1 MRSDQGSDASAMTRL
16 NDPMPAEQIQR
27 LLHDKLGATVS
38 IMDVTFKYVNA
49 GFAQAFDL
57 PAQALIGRNVREFYS
72 ESDFAEFSPHLQR
85 AFAGETVAYERVG
98 RLRDRHAIWRTV
110 SLVPWRDE
118 TDGRVLGA
126 VMSSLPVHE
135 LMVATE
141 SLRAANARLSS
152 HMDNSP
158 LTVFEL
164 QAALNRAN
172 RNQAVVAV
180 LYLDLDGFKMVNDT
194 FGHASGDQVLQEV
207 AQRLKKAVRDT
218 DTLARIGGD
227 EFAVLLDTEVHADT
241 AQAVCDRILGLLA
254 QDCVFDTG
262 QARIGASIGVA
273 QHPPMPSQVEA
284 LLARADAAMYAAKR
298 AGKGRV
304 HHAD

>member
-27 LLHDKLGATVS
+27 LLHDNLGATVS
-38 IMDVTFKYVNA
+38 IMDAAFTLRYVNT

-57 PAQALIGRNVREFYS
+57 PAQALIGRNVKEFYS

-98 RLRDRHAIWRTV
+98 RLRNRHAIWRAV

-118 TDGRVLGA
+118 TDGRVLGV

-135 LMVATE
+135 LMVATD

-164 QAALNRAN
+164 DGALNVTRVSSRVRQLLGLDPSAVVGRGLWEVLPDDAAGGSKEGLSNDNLKAAFSRLRAGLETSNRVLSVHRRAN
-172 RNQAVVAV
+172 
-180 LYLDLDGFKMVNDT
+180 G
-194 FGHASGDQVLQEV
+194 
-207 AQRLKKAVRDT
+207 
-218 DTLARIGGD
+218 
-227 EFAVLLDTEVHADT
+227 
-241 AQAVCDRILGLLA
+241 
-254 QDCVFDTG
+254 
-262 QARIGASIGVA
+262 
-273 QHPPMPSQVEA
+273 
-284 LLARADAAMYAAKR
+284 
-298 AGKGRV
+298 
-304 HHAD
+304 